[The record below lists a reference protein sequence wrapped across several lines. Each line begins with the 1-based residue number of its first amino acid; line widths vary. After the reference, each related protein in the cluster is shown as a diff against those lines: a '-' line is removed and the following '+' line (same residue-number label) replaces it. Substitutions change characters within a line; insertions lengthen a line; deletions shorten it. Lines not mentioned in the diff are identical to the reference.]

1 LIEFLALYIIIY
13 ALKFSELM
21 NDCIFCK
28 IINKEI
34 GSEIIY
40 EDDIS
45 IAIKDINPQAPYHI
59 LIIPKKHIPTILELN
74 DTEILKGIFET
85 IKKVSEKLN
94 LKSFRIVNNVGPDA
108 LQSIYH
114 VHFHLLGGRKF
125 SWPPG

>member
-1 LIEFLALYIIIY
+1 MKIFYP
-13 ALKFSELM
+13 LKFSELM
-21 NDCIFCK
+21 NDCVFCK

-34 GSEIIY
+34 NSEIVY

-59 LIIPKKHIPTILELN
+59 LIIPKKHIPTILEL
-74 DTEILKGIFET
+74 DDSEIMKGIFET
-85 IKKVSEKLN
+85 IRKVSEKLN

>member
-1 LIEFLALYIIIY
+1 
-13 ALKFSELM
+13 M
-21 NDCIFCK
+21 
-28 IINKEI
+28 
-34 GSEIIY
+34 
-40 EDDIS
+40 
-45 IAIKDINPQAPYHI
+45 
-59 LIIPKKHIPTILELN
+59 
-74 DTEILKGIFET
+74 KGIFET

>member
-1 LIEFLALYIIIY
+1 MDKAIISKDY
-13 ALKFSELM
+13 ALKFSKLM
-21 NDCIFCK
+21 IDCIFCK
-28 IINKEI
+28 IVRKEI
-34 GSEIIY
+34 SSDIIY

-45 IAIKDINPQAPYHI
+45 IAIKDINPQAPHHI

-74 DTEILKGIFET
+74 DSEIMKGIFET

>member
-1 LIEFLALYIIIY
+1 
-13 ALKFSELM
+13 M

-34 GSEIIY
+34 SSEIIY
-40 EDDIS
+40 EDDIC

-74 DTEILKGIFET
+74 DSEIMKGIFET

-94 LKSFRIVNNVGPDA
+94 LKSFRIVNNFGPDA

-114 VHFHLLGGRKF
+114 VHFHLLAGRKF

>member
-1 LIEFLALYIIIY
+1 M
-13 ALKFSELM
+13 S
-21 NDCIFCK
+21 DCIFCK

-34 GSEIIY
+34 SSEIIY
-40 EDDIS
+40 ED
-45 IAIKDINPQAPYHI
+45 DINPQAPYHI

-74 DTEILKGIFET
+74 DSEIMKGIFET